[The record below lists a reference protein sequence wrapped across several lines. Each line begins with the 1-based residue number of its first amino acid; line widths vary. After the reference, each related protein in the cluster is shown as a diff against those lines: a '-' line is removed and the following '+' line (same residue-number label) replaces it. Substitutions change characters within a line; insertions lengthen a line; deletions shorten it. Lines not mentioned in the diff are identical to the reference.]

1 MFQRVLSAYDS
12 ALVRVVGIGNL
23 AYPPSLR
30 SRPRAIDI
38 RHRAIIAPQKL
49 GDAAVRCKCGR
60 CKRRGCAT
68 ESRTPSESLA
78 KCSDLMVML
87 SHSRNLDSN
96 SLEHF
101 P

>member
-1 MFQRVLSAYDS
+1 MFQRVLLAYDL

-23 AYPPSLR
+23 AYPPSPR

-49 GDAAVRCKCGR
+49 GDAAVLCKCGR
-60 CKRRGCAT
+60 CKHRSCAT

-78 KCSDLMVML
+78 KCSDLNGHAL
-87 SHSRNLDSN
+87 T
-96 SLEHF
+96 F
-101 P
+101 PQFGFKFG